1 MKTNIHVRFDNKLKK
16 IKVDALN
23 LHDNMDLDIFIRINN
38 NISIDEICAHIFD
51 AIDRDV
57 QEDIFKNIVINS
69 IEKRRFDSLFL
80 EANNEDASEYINA
93 NKKIISNEYLST
105 KIIIDNKYNFFD
117 LNLKNELSTLFSKY
131 SNVFIKI
138 PENVEIVQIDD
149 MITTLNFIGG
159 IINKIKKMNLSP
171 LEEIMF
177 IYDFVRDREYKMPKS
192 VNLYYQSYDVNQTIL
207 SDRIICLGFANL
219 FNAFLYNLNFK
230 SMVDMLDVTDK
241 SKKYGHA
248 RNLVYIED
256 DKYDVQ
262 GLYFFDP
269 TWDSKK
275 PDDFFL
281 FRYKYFCITPDEM
294 IKSNKDNSFKSI
306 FFPTLKSN
314 LSNDFLMS
322 YSKALNDD
330 DTNILCSN
338 DIFTTI
344 SYIENLLNCKEKK
357 FDVNLIDSKLNIK
370 EIYEK
375 LKDYDLISSKKL
387 TANTLLEVLCN
398 VRNWENF
405 YDENKFS
412 FDADT
417 LYSIMKNS
425 GWHFEFSPL
434 EQFGYDFL
442 KTSPTNEEIAENDYK
457 KLIVFLNDRE
467 IVEKPKLIVEYK
479 DVVNDPSIKTK
490 KKKNKKKEKEKEKKN
505 SK

>member
-57 QEDIFKNIVINS
+57 QEDILKNIVINS

-192 VNLYYQSYDVNQTIL
+192 INLYYQSYDVNQTIL

-219 FNAFLYNLNFK
+219 FNAFLYN
-230 SMVDMLDVTDK
+230 
-241 SKKYGHA
+241 
-248 RNLVYIED
+248 
-256 DKYDVQ
+256 
-262 GLYFFDP
+262 
-269 TWDSKK
+269 
-275 PDDFFL
+275 
-281 FRYKYFCITPDEM
+281 
-294 IKSNKDNSFKSI
+294 
-306 FFPTLKSN
+306 
-314 LSNDFLMS
+314 
-322 YSKALNDD
+322 
-330 DTNILCSN
+330 
-338 DIFTTI
+338 
-344 SYIENLLNCKEKK
+344 
-357 FDVNLIDSKLNIK
+357 
-370 EIYEK
+370 
-375 LKDYDLISSKKL
+375 
-387 TANTLLEVLCN
+387 
-398 VRNWENF
+398 
-405 YDENKFS
+405 
-412 FDADT
+412 
-417 LYSIMKNS
+417 
-425 GWHFEFSPL
+425 
-434 EQFGYDFL
+434 
-442 KTSPTNEEIAENDYK
+442 
-457 KLIVFLNDRE
+457 
-467 IVEKPKLIVEYK
+467 
-479 DVVNDPSIKTK
+479 
-490 KKKNKKKEKEKEKKN
+490 
-505 SK
+505 